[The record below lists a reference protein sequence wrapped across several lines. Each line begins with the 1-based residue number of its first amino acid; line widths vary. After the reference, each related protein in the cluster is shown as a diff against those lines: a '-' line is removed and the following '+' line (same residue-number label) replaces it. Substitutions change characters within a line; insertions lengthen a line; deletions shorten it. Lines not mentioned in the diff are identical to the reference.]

1 MSETYP
7 MYDVWCKLHNIKY
20 KKWNFENN
28 FKLNILKLKKLIK
41 KKTKIIFLVN
51 PNLPIE
57 YEFSKKEILYI
68 HNYCKKRNIVLVLDE
83 AYHYFGSISYIKKV
97 NKLKN
102 LVVMRTFSKA
112 WGLLV
117 LD

>member
-1 MSETYP
+1 MSPKNFYITQGITECISHLIFSLVKKNEEIIFMSETYP

-51 PNLPIE
+51 P
-57 YEFSKKEILYI
+57 
-68 HNYCKKRNIVLVLDE
+68 
-83 AYHYFGSISYIKKV
+83 SY
-97 NKLKN
+97 L
-102 LVVMRTFSKA
+102 
-112 WGLLV
+112 
-117 LD
+117 